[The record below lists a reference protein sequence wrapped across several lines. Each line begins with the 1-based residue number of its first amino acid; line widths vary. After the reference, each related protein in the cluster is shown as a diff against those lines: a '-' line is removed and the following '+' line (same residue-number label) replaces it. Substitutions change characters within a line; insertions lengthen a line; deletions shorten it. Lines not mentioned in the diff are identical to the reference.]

1 MIISPNLK
9 CYNTLEYVRQ
19 SKANILCQ
27 RVEYFIQAIL
37 KSADIR
43 AIVNMNIEYE
53 YEYEYWIFYSGNSQ
67 KCRYKSYRE
76 GGGGRLFCDNK
87 GIWLNDFFE
96 KCTMI
101 MI

>member
-37 KSADIR
+37 KSANIR

-53 YEYEYWIFYSGNSQ
+53 YEY
-67 KCRYKSYRE
+67 
-76 GGGGRLFCDNK
+76 
-87 GIWLNDFFE
+87 
-96 KCTMI
+96 
-101 MI
+101 

>member
-1 MIISPNLK
+1 M
-9 CYNTLEYVRQ
+9 
-19 SKANILCQ
+19 CQ

-76 GGGGRLFCDNK
+76 GGGSRLFCDNQ
-87 GIWLNDFFE
+87 GIHWAQRRFWKMHDDYDNQKLT
-96 KCTMI
+96 KW
-101 MI
+101 